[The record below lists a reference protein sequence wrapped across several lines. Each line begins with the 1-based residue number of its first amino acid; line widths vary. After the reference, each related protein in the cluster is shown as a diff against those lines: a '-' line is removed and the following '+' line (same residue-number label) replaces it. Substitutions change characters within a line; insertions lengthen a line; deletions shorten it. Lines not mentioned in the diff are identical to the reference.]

1 MGPVEEGAIIFITS
15 TIVWPQ
21 VKQQGGNRAPP
32 INRKLDWRFT
42 DHGPAHLNRIQF
54 PLLSFPSWSFRKTL
68 ILIRQRA
75 GRLKTSITENKPN
88 WSHGPQTCLTQWN
101 YERAMLWRAIQDRQV
116 MLEGSDKTW
125 STGEEKGKPLQYS
138 CLKNPM
144 NSVKRQ
150 KDRTLKDELPRWVG
164 VQYATRDRWRNKSRK
179 NEETEPKQ
187 KHLTM
192 DVTGD
197 GSQDQG
203 CKEQYCIGTWNIRS
217 MNQGKFEAVKQKMA
231 RVNMDIL
238 GISELK
244 WTVL

>member
-1 MGPVEEGAIIFITS
+1 MSQLFASYWPGEFLFQYPIILPFHTVHGVLKARILKWVAIPFSSGRHSVRPLHHDPPVLAHWNHTHWKLLNLIT
-15 TIVWPQ
+15 
-21 VKQQGGNRAPP
+21 
-32 INRKLDWRFT
+32 L
-42 DHGPAHLNRIQF
+42 
-54 PLLSFPSWSFRKTL
+54 
-68 ILIRQRA
+68 
-75 GRLKTSITENKPN
+75 
-88 WSHGPQTCLTQWN
+88 GPQPCLTQWN
-101 YERAMLWRAIQDRQV
+101 YEWAMATQDRRV
-116 MLEGSDKTW
+116 MLEHSDKTW

-144 NSVKRQ
+144 NSMKRQ

-231 RVNMDIL
+231 RVNTDIL

-244 WTVL
+244 WTGL